1 MTLLSR
7 NAAPSLS
14 FRSETPVQ
22 AMAPIPP
29 FFFLQSETLQIF
41 DRNSGALLGTLAPL
55 AQLAELAL
63 PLATEFYAVV
73 AGVDMAGTAGILD
86 LVNADSAATQLA
98 GDGAVVSALEVLR
111 RATAV
116 RCATMAQEPLRR
128 RAFQEALKRLELKRA
143 FGFADD
149 AMTLLPLFPALLP
162 NLAPLAQ
169 KQLKCILRTCFI
181 IWSIGSWSIRPL
193 PAPFSHAIE
202 TPFFRFS
209 PFSGN

>member
-1 MTLLSR
+1 M
-7 NAAPSLS
+7 
-14 FRSETPVQ
+14 
-22 AMAPIPP
+22 
-29 FFFLQSETLQIF
+29 
-41 DRNSGALLGTLAPL
+41 
-55 AQLAELAL
+55 
-63 PLATEFYAVV
+63 V

-162 NLAPLAQ
+162 NLGATGAKRVGVGRGVGAQRPLA
-169 KQLKCILRTCFI
+169 REF
-181 IWSIGSWSIRPL
+181 RPGD
-193 PAPFSHAIE
+193 HE
-202 TPFFRFS
+202 TTVS
-209 PFSGN
+209 